1 MHCLTGNRS
10 NPKGRDLE
18 MEALENNSVWELV
31 SLPNGKKP
39 VGCKWVY
46 TVKYKVGSQRIHS
59 NLNLCSRL
67 LGNIYSSCK
76 NEYSLGDI
84 IPNSSL

>member
-46 TVKYKVGSQRIHS
+46 TVKYKAGGSIERY
-59 NLNLCSRL
+59 NARL
-67 LGNIYSSCK
+67 VAKGFTQTLTYVVD
-76 NEYSLGDI
+76 Y
-84 IPNSSL
+84 